1 LPIADASPAVQLQI
15 LRRADAF
22 RRADR
27 FAQLLEVALY
37 AEPGI
42 VIEKSTARLQRA
54 LAAANTV
61 DAGAIAREVQAPAE
75 IASRLERAREQAIAA
90 ARGD

>member
-1 LPIADASPAVQLQI
+1 M
-15 LRRADAF
+15 
-22 RRADR
+22 
-27 FAQLLEVALY
+27 EN
-37 AEPGI
+37 
-42 VIEKSTARLQRA
+42 STARLQRA

-90 ARGD
+90 AARGD